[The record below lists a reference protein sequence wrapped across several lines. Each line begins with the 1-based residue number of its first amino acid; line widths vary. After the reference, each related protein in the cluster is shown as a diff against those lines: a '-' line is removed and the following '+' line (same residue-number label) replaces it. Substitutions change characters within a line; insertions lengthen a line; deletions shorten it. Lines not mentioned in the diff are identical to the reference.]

1 MNTYRRVA
9 GMYDTLAPF
18 YNMSG
23 NQESISS
30 GDYISLQCFHSKI
43 YSTTSIVE
51 LNIGTGFQSGQ
62 MKKLTFVHKGSE
74 EGNVLINC
82 TSLPGIL
89 SKIEMINVG
98 DSITLLYTGG
108 SWVVLETLNYNDV
121 TLESPIVS

>member
-1 MNTYRRVA
+1 
-9 GMYDTLAPF
+9 MYDTLAPF

-30 GDYISLQCFHSKI
+30 GDYISLKCFHSKI
-43 YSTTSIVE
+43 YSTTSLVE
-51 LNIGTGFQSGQ
+51 LNIDSGFQAGQ

-74 EGNVLINC
+74 EGNVVITC

-98 DSITLLYTGG
+98 DSATLLFTGG
-108 SWVVLETLNYNDV
+108 SWLVLETLNYNNV
-121 TLESPIVS
+121 TLQSPIVS